1 MRIDENTVDEN
12 SGPGTVAGAGTGA
25 VRRPGR
31 RAAGRSDLG
40 GTVAGRTAPTAPSDG
55 AVSAPARA
63 KAPAPKD
70 RVPPYEMVKNA
81 ILSGELAP
89 GQTLIETPIAE
100 WCGVSRTPVREAFR
114 RLEQDGLIHRKDAV
128 LVVRERSPEDILD
141 VYETRIVLEAT
152 AARVAAERRTDHD
165 VRLLRLML
173 EQSRRIEAGD
183 LAAMVDANQQFHRA
197 IWRASRN
204 ESLVDAL
211 DRLNMHLGRY
221 PETTLG
227 YPGRWPTACTE
238 HELLIDAID
247 ARRPRKAYSLAEQHF
262 SEARDIRLELFAK
275 DSRL

>member
-1 MRIDENTVDEN
+1 M
-12 SGPGTVAGAGTGA
+12 
-25 VRRPGR
+25 
-31 RAAGRSDLG
+31 
-40 GTVAGRTAPTAPSDG
+40 AGRTAPPDSVLSTTP
-55 AVSAPARA
+55 PTA
-63 KAPAPKD
+63 KAPASKD
-70 RVPPYEMVKNA
+70 RVAPYEMLKNA

-89 GQTLIETPIAE
+89 GQTLVETPIAE
-100 WCGVSRTPVREAFR
+100 WCGVSRTPIREAFR

-173 EQSRRIEAGD
+173 EQGRRIEDGD
-183 LAAMVDANQQFHRA
+183 VAAMVEANRQFHRA

-221 PETTLG
+221 PETTLS
-227 YPGRWPTACTE
+227 YPGRWATACAE
-238 HELLIDAID
+238 HELLIDAIE
-247 ARRPRKAYSLAEQHF
+247 ARRPRKAYTLAEQHF
-262 SEARDIRLELFAK
+262 SEARDIRLELFAR